1 METTSRSSALDFDQF
16 VVKYHEALAEF
27 ARGNAEPV
35 NSLLSHEDDVTL
47 AGGFGGC
54 THGFEQVAKNI
65 EFAATQ
71 FRAGTISFEKLS
83 KVVTQDMGYIVEV
96 ERYNAKL
103 GESED
108 KMVDALRVTSIF
120 RREAGGWKIVHRHG
134 DDTTAVLALVKA
146 LPLAVVSI
154 KKAV

>member
-1 METTSRSSALDFDQF
+1 METRSRLSALDFDQF
-16 VVKYHEALAEF
+16 VEKYHEALVEF

-35 NSLLSHEDDVTL
+35 NALLSHGDDVTL

-65 EFAATQ
+65 QFASSQ
-71 FRAGTISFEKLS
+71 FREGTISFEMLA
-83 KVVTQDMGYIVEV
+83 KVMTQDMGYIVEI

-120 RREAGGWKIVHRHG
+120 RHETGGWKIVHRHG
-134 DDTTAVLALVKA
+134 DDTTAVLALIKT
-146 LPLAVVSI
+146 LPHSVVSI